1 MKKILVIEDD
11 RSLRDSILELLSAEG
26 FETIGAKNGYVG
38 ITSACKHQPD
48 LIICDLMMPEL
59 NGYQTLNLVR
69 KQPITA
75 TIPFIFIT
83 GKADKSYFRQAM
95 ELGADDYLTKPFTK
109 TELLKAIAA
118 RLKRQEAVAQQMKKL
133 FAPVHRSIYAQ
144 TEYHDNNTLANQ
156 FAALKNA
163 KFTGRLLIH
172 SSEQEWKIYLC
183 HGQILY
189 ATGGIHPVRRWQ
201 RNLFVCCPQIQG
213 NQLNLP
219 SAEFA
224 SSAWEY
230 LLLGLWLKQKQ
241 ISQEQV
247 TQMIRDSVT
256 EVLFDIMQAGE
267 KRYQAQPENSLP
279 LQLLLIDVEQAF
291 TTAQNLW
298 QSWQAA
304 NLTHISPNNSPM
316 LKRPELLQ
324 QQTSTLTYQKLSALL
339 DGQCTLRDLAV
350 QMKRLV
356 CDITPSLLT
365 YIQAGIVELVDIPD
379 LPEPKFS
386 ALPAT
391 PIQSALLKPVIA
403 CIDDSPIICQT
414 LEYIITQA
422 GYQCLAIQDPLRA
435 ISTLLSSKPD
445 LIFLDLV
452 MPNVN
457 GYEICTSL
465 RKLSAFHDTPI
476 VILSGNIIDR
486 VRARVVGASD
496 CLDKPV
502 NSEAVLKLI
511 SKYLSPMLS
520 GGRLGVNS

>member
-1 MKKILVIEDD
+1 
-11 RSLRDSILELLSAEG
+11 
-26 FETIGAKNGYVG
+26 
-38 ITSACKHQPD
+38 
-48 LIICDLMMPEL
+48 
-59 NGYQTLNLVR
+59 
-69 KQPITA
+69 
-75 TIPFIFIT
+75 
-83 GKADKSYFRQAM
+83 
-95 ELGADDYLTKPFTK
+95 
-109 TELLKAIAA
+109 
-118 RLKRQEAVAQQMKKL
+118 
-133 FAPVHRSIYAQ
+133 
-144 TEYHDNNTLANQ
+144 
-156 FAALKNA
+156 
-163 KFTGRLLIH
+163 
-172 SSEQEWKIYLC
+172 
-183 HGQILY
+183 
-189 ATGGIHPVRRWQ
+189 
-201 RNLFVCCPQIQG
+201 
-213 NQLNLP
+213 
-219 SAEFA
+219 
-224 SSAWEY
+224 
-230 LLLGLWLKQKQ
+230 
-241 ISQEQV
+241 
-247 TQMIRDSVT
+247 MIRDSVT

-304 NLTHISPNNSPM
+304 NLTHLSPNKAPM

-356 CDITPSLLT
+356 SDITPSLLT

-465 RKLSAFHDTPI
+465 RKISAFHDTPI